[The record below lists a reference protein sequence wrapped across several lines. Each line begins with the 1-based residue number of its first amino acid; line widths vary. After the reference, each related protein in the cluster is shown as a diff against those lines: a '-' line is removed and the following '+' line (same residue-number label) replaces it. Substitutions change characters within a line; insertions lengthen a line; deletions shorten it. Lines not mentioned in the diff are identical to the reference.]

1 MYYLSRRVLIMLTCS
16 VLITTIVFFTAYGV
30 YGAPSSEEDFSLENG
45 DAELLD
51 QLGRRPGYELKQ
63 VHVFFRHGQRTPA
76 DTYPNDPY
84 VNYTFE
90 PYDWGQLTNKGK
102 YSVYEKIGLWLRERY
117 GRFVGET
124 YRAKNVHVQTTGV
137 SRTQMSMQLVLAG
150 LFPPEGTELQWNR
163 RLNWQP
169 IPYFS
174 EPLNQDTL
182 LLVRVSCP
190 RYTETVKESFQ
201 MPEFKN
207 LMNANQQLFENL
219 TRITGLTIAN
229 PDDVQSLFSTLKAES
244 EYGLKLP
251 AWTKAYYPDKLL
263 PLTKKSYAL
272 NVYTD
277 EMKRLKGGPF
287 LRKTLNEWEA
297 LIANPT
303 GTHKKIFLYA
313 GHDST
318 VVNILSAF
326 KVWDESV
333 LPDYGVMGVLEL
345 YRDVRNGQYSVSVS
359 QKLLGQ
365 RLQRRTIPGCTEL
378 CPIEQL
384 KTVLNATIPT
394 DWKKDCVAKD
404 PTIVEPPPSGP

>member
-16 VLITTIVFFTAYGV
+16 VLITAIVFFTAYGV
-30 YGAPSSEEDFSLENG
+30 YGAPSSAEDLSSEEHGDFLSLE
-45 DAELLD
+45 
-51 QLGRRPGYELKQ
+51 RRAGFRLKQ

-102 YSVYEKIGLWLRERY
+102 YSIYEQIGVWLKERY
-117 GRFVGET
+117 GSFVGKT
-124 YRAKNVHVQTTGV
+124 YQSKNVHVQTTGV

-150 LFPPEGTELQWNR
+150 LFPPENTPLQWNQK
-163 RLNWQP
+163 LNWQP

-174 EPLNQDTL
+174 EPLSQDTL

-190 RYTETVKESFQ
+190 RYTEATHEVFATPKIAE
-201 MPEFKN
+201 
-207 LMNANQQLFENL
+207 LMAANQELFQNL
-219 TRITGLTIAN
+219 TRITGLKIAN

-263 PLTKKSYAL
+263 PLTKKSYIL

-297 LIANPT
+297 LIANPS
-303 GTHKKIFLYA
+303 GAHKKILLYA

-318 VVNILSAF
+318 VVNILSAL
-326 KVWDESV
+326 KVWNEND

-345 YRDVRNGQYSVSVS
+345 FYDSGSNRYGVVVS
-359 QKLLGQ
+359 QKQLGKS
-365 RLQRRTIPGCTEL
+365 LQRVTIPGCTQF
-378 CPIEQL
+378 CPIEQFKSIL
-384 KTVLNATIPT
+384 SNSTIPKN
-394 DWKKDCVAKD
+394 WKQDCVAKNPD
-404 PTIVEPPPSGP
+404 TVEAPPSGP

>member
-30 YGAPSSEEDFSLENG
+30 YGAPSSAEDLSHEAG

-51 QLGRRPGYELKQ
+51 HLGRRPGLELKQ

-76 DTYPNDPY
+76 DTYPKDPY
-84 VNYTFE
+84 VNFTFE

-102 YSVYEKIGLWLRERY
+102 YSVYEQIGIWLRERY
-117 GRFVGET
+117 GRFVGAT

-150 LFPPEGTELQWNR
+150 LFPPQGTALQWNR
-163 RLNWQP
+163 RLDWQP

-174 EPLNQDTL
+174 EPLSQDTL

-190 RYTETVKESFQ
+190 RYTETVQESFQ
-201 MPEFKN
+201 MPEIKA
-207 LMNANQQLFENL
+207 LMNANKQLYENL
-219 TRITGLTIAN
+219 TRITGLTIAT

-244 EYGLKLP
+244 EFGLKLP
-251 AWTKAYYPDKLL
+251 AWTKEYYPHKLL

-303 GTHKKIFLYA
+303 GSHKKILLYA

-318 VVNILSAF
+318 VVNILSAL
-326 KVWDESV
+326 KVWDETV

-345 YRDVRNGQYSVSVS
+345 YRDVSTGQYSVTVG
-359 QKLLGQ
+359 QKQLGQ
-365 RLQRRTIPGCTEL
+365 PLQRLAIPGCTEV
-378 CPIEQL
+378 CPIEKL
-384 KTVLNATIPT
+384 KTVLKTTIPT

-404 PTIVEPPPSGP
+404 PTVVEPPPSGP

>member
-16 VLITTIVFFTAYGV
+16 VLITTIVLFTAYGV
-30 YGAPSSEEDFSLENG
+30 YGAPSSESHSEESSEADTP
-45 DAELLD
+45 D
-51 QLGRRPGYELKQ
+51 QLGRRNGFELKQ

-76 DTYPNDPY
+76 DTYPKDPY

-102 YSVYEKIGLWLRERY
+102 LSIFEEIGFYLRDRY

-150 LFPPEGTELQWNR
+150 LFPPEDTPLQWNR

-174 EPLNQDTL
+174 EPLSQDTL

-190 RYTETVKESFQ
+190 RYTETVKETFKL
-201 MPEFKN
+201 PEIQN
-207 LMNANQQLFENL
+207 LMNANKQLYENL

-244 EYGLKLP
+244 EFGLKLP
-251 AWTKAYYPDKLL
+251 AWTKEYYPHKLL

-318 VVNILSAF
+318 VVNLLSAF
-326 KVWDESV
+326 KVWDENV

-345 YRDVRNGQYSVSVS
+345 YRDNSNGQYAVTVS
-359 QKLLGQ
+359 QKQLGQ
-365 RLQRRTIPGCTEL
+365 RLQRLTIPGCTSM
-378 CPIEQL
+378 CPLEKL
-384 KTVLNATIPT
+384 KTLLNNIIPT

-404 PTIVEPPPSGP
+404 PDTVEPPPSGP